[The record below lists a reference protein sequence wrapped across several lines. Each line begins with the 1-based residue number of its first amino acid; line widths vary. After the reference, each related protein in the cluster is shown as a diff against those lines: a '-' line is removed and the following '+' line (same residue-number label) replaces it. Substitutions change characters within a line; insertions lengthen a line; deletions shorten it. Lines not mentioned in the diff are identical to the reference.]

1 MPRVPR
7 YSAFRPAS
15 LVASAIKKR
24 NRARDTKA
32 ELLLR
37 RALWAR
43 GLRYRLHA
51 DDLPGKPDIIL
62 RQAHIV
68 VFVDG
73 DFWHGR
79 WWKQRRAKLARGSN
93 AGYWIPKI
101 ESNIARDRR
110 VSRALRKNAWT
121 VLRFWE
127 TDLLKSVQLAVTR
140 IELAVGMAKRRSF
153 ARQRVCV

>member
-15 LVASAIKKR
+15 PVASAIKKR

-32 ELLLR
+32 EMLLR

-43 GLRYRLHA
+43 GIRYRLHA
-51 DDLPGKPDIIL
+51 PELPGKPDIIL
-62 RQAHIV
+62 RKARIV

-79 WWKQRRAKLARGSN
+79 HWKQRRAKLARGSN
-93 AGYWIPKI
+93 AAYWIPKI
-101 ESNIARDRR
+101 EANIARDRR
-110 VSRALRKNAWT
+110 VTRALRKDGWI

-127 TDLLKSVQLAVTR
+127 TDLLDSVETSVTLIAQAARNNQLART
-140 IELAVGMAKRRSF
+140 
-153 ARQRVCV
+153 

>member
-15 LVASAIKKR
+15 TSASEVKRR

-37 RALWAR
+37 RALWSR
-43 GLRYRLHA
+43 GLRYRLH
-51 DDLPGKPDIIL
+51 DTRLPGKPDIVF
-62 RQAHIV
+62 RQARLV

-79 WWKQRRAKLARGSN
+79 NWRRRRAKLARGSN
-93 AGYWIPKI
+93 AAYWIPKI
-101 ESNIARDRR
+101 EANIARDRD
-110 VSRALRKNAWT
+110 VTQALKEAGWS

-127 TDLLKSVQLAVTR
+127 TDVLKLAEEIADQVGSS
-140 IELAVGMAKRRSF
+140 LAE
-153 ARQRVCV
+153 